1 MSFIL
6 DALKKA
12 ERDRSRVPT
21 LVTEHGWAR
30 HRGRTIG
37 VWVTTGLLLVGGGAA
52 GWLLWPSPN
61 PVPPAATE
69 SPSRTSQRSTSQAN
83 PESKIIS
90 TKPDDSTQSP
100 SVTRLPQNPD
110 IGRRREVPRQPGNV
124 NMKDPEALQ
133 ATPNPSSNVSVPAG
147 VPSTAGNGS
156 AEQRRAENTPVETRR
171 VEPPAVGMSPEISR
185 PTVLPP
191 PSEAKA
197 SPGANQARG
206 DVVAPP
212 VPPLPAKPSTLQDA
226 LAKMRLDVFVYTG
239 VKADRMVVINGRRY
253 AEGQYVDGVYLLE
266 EITSEGAVLSYQG
279 ERALLRP

>member
-21 LVTEHGWAR
+21 LVTEHGSASHTTR
-30 HRGRTIG
+30 KIG
-37 VWVTTGLLLVGGGAA
+37 VWVTAGVFLVGGGAA
-52 GWLLWPSPN
+52 GWLLWPSSN

-69 SPSRTSQRSTSQAN
+69 SPSRTSQRSTGQVN

-100 SVTRLPQNPD
+100 SMTRLPRNPD
-110 IGRRREVPRQPGNV
+110 IGQRREVPKQPGNV
-124 NMKDPEALQ
+124 NTKNPETLQ
-133 ATPNPSSNVSVPAG
+133 ATQNPSFNASVPAS

-156 AEQRRAENTPVETRR
+156 AEQRRAENAPVETRR
-171 VEPPAVGMSPEISR
+171 VEPPAVGTSPETSR
-185 PTVLPP
+185 PAVLPP

-197 SPGANQARG
+197 SPGANQARV

-212 VPPLPAKPSTLQDA
+212 APPLPAKPSTLQGA
-226 LAKMRLDVFVYTG
+226 MAKMRLDVFVYTG
-239 VKADRMVVINGRRY
+239 VRADRMVVINGRRY
-253 AEGQYVDGVYLLE
+253 AEGEYVDGVYLLE

-279 ERALLRP
+279 ERAVLRP